1 VGTVD
6 GVSKDGVVA
15 NGSEDAATEDR
26 EEAAAVDKKTDEKP
40 AAEAKGGSGQG
51 GKTQLAL
58 GRGLD
63 IGTCNLV
70 SAAEKSDGNLTYR
83 SLRNAFIDVDIN
95 DFTKKMLTK
104 LGVQYVMHNRRMY
117 VLGSPAFELANI
129 FNRETRRPMASGLIS
144 PHEADALPIIRLL
157 ISQVLGEPARDNEPC
172 FYSVPG
178 EPIDS
183 QMNVVY
189 HRDIFDGLL
198 TKLGFK
204 PQWMAE
210 GHALVFAELAE
221 DDFTGV
227 AISCGAGMFN
237 ICVAYKTVP
246 AVVFSTSRGGDW
258 VDNNAAMVL
267 GMKAPRVTAIK
278 EKGIDLMHPKNR
290 EEEAVVIYYR
300 NLINYTLI
308 NIKQRFE
315 SAEGIPT
322 FPDAVDIVCSGGT
335 SKPDGFVDLF
345 SEEFKRIDFP
355 LEVKNI
361 RRATEPLNAVA
372 QGCLLAAKSGME

>member
-1 VGTVD
+1 MTMG
-6 GVSKDGVVA
+6 SK
-15 NGSEDAATEDR
+15 EDAAE
-26 EEAAAVDKKTDEKP
+26 KTG
-40 AAEAKGGSGQG
+40 AQG
-51 GKTQLAL
+51 GAAGPAEKDLAM

-70 SAAEKSDGNLTYR
+70 SAGQKSDGTIVYR
-83 SLRNAFIDVDIN
+83 SLRNAFIDVEIN

-104 LGVQYVMHNRRMY
+104 LGVQYVLHNRKMY
-117 VLGSPAFELANI
+117 VMGNPAFELANI

-157 ISQVLGEPARDNEPC
+157 VSQVLGAPARENESC
-172 FYSVPG
+172 FYCVPG
-178 EPIDS
+178 DPIDS

-189 HRDIFDGLL
+189 HRDIFNGLL
-198 TKLGFK
+198 NKLNFV
-204 PQWMAE
+204 PQSIAE
-210 GHALVFAELAE
+210 GHALVFAELAD

-258 VDNNAAMVL
+258 IDNNAAMVL

-278 EKGIDLMHPKNR
+278 EKGVDLMHPKSR
-290 EEEAVVIYYR
+290 EEEALVIYYR
-300 NLINYTLI
+300 NLINYTLL
-308 NIKQRFE
+308 NIKKRFE

-322 FPDAVDIVCSGGT
+322 FSQAVDIVCAGGT
-335 SKPDGFVDLF
+335 SLAKGFIDLF
-345 SEEFKRIDFP
+345 AEEFKRVEFP

-361 RRATEPLNAVA
+361 RLAAEPLSAIA
-372 QGCLLAAKSGME
+372 QGCLVAAMSNKA

>member
-1 VGTVD
+1 MEENAKQVEAGQPQGAEAAETVEEAPA
-6 GVSKDGVVA
+6 VEEK
-15 NGSEDAATEDR
+15 TEDK
-26 EEAAAVDKKTDEKP
+26 V
-40 AAEAKGGSGQG
+40 AAEAKDSSGD
-51 GKTQLAL
+51 TTASEVTM

-70 SAAEKSDGNLTYR
+70 SAAEKTDGDLTYR

-129 FNRETRRPMASGLIS
+129 FNRETRRPMSSGLIS

-157 ISQVLGEPARDNEPC
+157 ISQVLGSPARENEPC

-183 QMNVVY
+183 TMNVVY

-198 TKLGFK
+198 SKLGFK
-204 PQWMAE
+204 PQWMMEA
-210 GHALVFAELAE
+210 HALVFAELAE

-237 ICVAYKTVP
+237 VCVAYKTVP
-246 AVVFSTSRGGDW
+246 AVTFSTSRGGDW

-267 GMKAPRVTAIK
+267 GMKGPRVTAIK
-278 EKGIDLMHPKNR
+278 EKGIDLMNPRNR
-290 EEEAVVIYYR
+290 EEEALVIYYR

-335 SKPDGFVDLF
+335 SKPDGFVELF
-345 SEEFKRIDFP
+345 TEEFKRIDFP

-361 RRATEPLNAVA
+361 RRAGEPLNAVA

>member
-1 VGTVD
+1 VEVL
-6 GVSKDGVVA
+6 KVA
-15 NGSEDAATEDR
+15 GQSAQGAPAGKAK
-26 EEAAAVDKKTDEKP
+26 EEPAVDSKEKP
-40 AAEAKGGSGQG
+40 AVASKDKASAEAKEAAGEKAS
-51 GKTQLAL
+51 TLAL

-70 SAAEKSDGNLTYR
+70 SASQQGDGNLTYR

-104 LGVQYVMHNRRMY
+104 LGVQYVMHNKRMY
-117 VLGSPAFELANI
+117 VLGGPAFELANI

-157 ISQVLGEPARDNEPC
+157 VSQVLGEPARENEPC
-172 FYSVPG
+172 FYSIPG

-183 QMNVVY
+183 NMNVVY

-198 TKLGFK
+198 RKLGFV
-204 PQWMAE
+204 PQPMAE
-210 GHALVFAELAE
+210 GHALVFAELAD
-221 DDFTGV
+221 DDFTGIG
-227 AISCGAGMFN
+227 ISCGAGMFN

-278 EKGIDLMHPKNR
+278 EKGVDLMAPKNR
-290 EEEAVVIYYR
+290 EEEAIVIYYR
-300 NLINYTLI
+300 NLINYTLV
-308 NIKQRFE
+308 NIKSRFE

-335 SKPDGFVDLF
+335 SLPQNFIDLF
-345 SEEFKRIDFP
+345 TEELTRIEFP
-355 LEVKNI
+355 LEIKNV
-361 RRATEPLNAVA
+361 RLAAEPLNAVA
-372 QGCLLAAKSGME
+372 QGCLVAAMSGME

>member
-1 VGTVD
+1 VD
-6 GVSKDGVVA
+6 GGSDEKVVA
-15 NGSEDAATEDR
+15 DGGESAATEER

-51 GKTQLAL
+51 GKTQLAM

-157 ISQVLGEPARDNEPC
+157 ISQVLGEPARENEPC

-204 PQWMAE
+204 PQWMSE

-290 EEEAVVIYYR
+290 EEEALVIYYR

-322 FPDAVDIVCSGGT
+322 FPDAVDIVCAGGT

-345 SEEFKRIDFP
+345 AEEFKRIDFP